1 MLCRT
6 MTVDTNHLGLHEEIE
21 LVPNGK
27 QIPVTTENRHEFV
40 RLFIDFEFK
49 KQCEKQIEYFK
60 KGFERMVDI

>member
-21 LVPNGK
+21 LIPNGK
-27 QIPVTTENRHEFV
+27 QIPVSTANRHEFV

-49 KQCEKQIEYFK
+49 KQCEN
-60 KGFERMVDI
+60 